1 MSSKYVTV
9 KIEDELYKAAENHY
23 HKWERGYRAVGVKS
37 AEQLIGIWLLE
48 LLIRFQET
56 KEAEKNA

>member
-1 MSSKYVTV
+1 MSRGTVSV
-9 KIEDELYKAAENHY
+9 KIEEELYKAAENHY
-23 HKWERGYRAVGVKS
+23 RKWERSYKAVGVNS

-48 LLIRFQET
+48 LLIRFQEK

>member
-9 KIEDELYKAAENHY
+9 KIQDELYKAAENHY
-23 HKWERGYRAVGVKS
+23 RKYERGYRAAGVNS
-37 AEQLIGIWLLE
+37 TEQLIRIWLLE